1 MQWQHVNKATCKQ
14 YNITT
19 RQQSNI
25 ATKQKVVM
33 NIISIINNKGGV
45 GKTTITQNLGVCMAK
60 NGYKTAVIDFDA
72 QANLSYS
79 IKHTLNKD
87 LGSLLLN
94 KAPLTIEDFST
105 TEYKNLYILPNDKD
119 INSALFGRMNPA
131 DQLFALK
138 NILKDLNTFDF
149 IFIDTAPNLDTP
161 TFNALIAS
169 NHVLIPVEYDIFS
182 AIGIAVLYDNINSAK
197 QVNADLN
204 VLGVITTKVH
214 KGRKINKDMQAPLIK
229 HFKDVVFKTAIRTNE
244 KFKQAQAEQTD
255 IFTFESSFSEK
266 RGSEDMED
274 FSKEL
279 IKRLKKSN

>member
-1 MQWQHVNKATCKQ
+1 
-14 YNITT
+14 
-19 RQQSNI
+19 
-25 ATKQKVVM
+25 M

-45 GKTTITQNLGVCMAK
+45 GKTTITQNLGVCMARK
-60 NGYKTAVIDFDA
+60 GYQTAVIDFDA

-79 IKHTLNKD
+79 IKHDLNKD
-87 LGSLLLN
+87 LGSLLL
-94 KAPLTIEDFST
+94 KKTPITIEDFST
-105 TEYKNLYILPNDKD
+105 TEYKNLYILPNEKD
-119 INSALFGRMNPA
+119 INGALFGRMNPA

-161 TFNALIAS
+161 TFNALIAC

-197 QVNADLN
+197 QVNPNLKI
-204 VLGVITTKVH
+204 LGVITTKVH
-214 KGRKINKDMQAPLIK
+214 KGRKINKEMQVPLIK
-229 HFKDVVFKTAIRTNE
+229 HFRDVVFKTVIRTNE

-255 IFTFESSFSEK
+255 IFNFESSFSEK

-279 IKRLKKSN
+279 VERLKKCN